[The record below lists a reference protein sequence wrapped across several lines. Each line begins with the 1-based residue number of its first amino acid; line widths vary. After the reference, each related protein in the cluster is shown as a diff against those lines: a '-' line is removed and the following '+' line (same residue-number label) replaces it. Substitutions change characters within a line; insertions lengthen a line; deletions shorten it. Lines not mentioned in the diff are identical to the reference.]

1 MLRRRPRGRAR
12 QYVHPD
18 RERRIVAG
26 TLARSGHYTATVLTV
41 CMIFFVAMLHTTE
54 VRAQLEFSVSPSP
67 VGSGARAA
75 GMADA
80 FIAIADDATAASWN
94 PAGLV
99 QLQRPEISI
108 VGAFNAVSEEFH
120 SSGMPDVDSSQ
131 YSDAIDLN
139 FLSVVYPLP
148 FSLGTKNLTLSL
160 SYQRKYDF
168 TRTFDVDFTTIS
180 NPGGAVNVT
189 DWTFDFE
196 QTGGFATLSPSLAL
210 ELTETLSVGAS
221 FNFWRS
227 SFLSENGW
235 EKEVVSR
242 AETTSDGVPLS
253 ITNQTIREEY
263 EDLSGENYTIG
274 VLWKVTPKFAL
285 GLRYDTSF
293 TADADFESDLI
304 RDGMTLVSVSE
315 DREINFPDTWS
326 IGASYRVNDRLTFAF
341 DFSRTD
347 WNDFYVERADGEQF
361 SLIDGTNLDDPATH
375 TEFDPTHTARLGA
388 EYVLIPKTTGAEL
401 NALWSLRGGLFFDQE
416 PASGRTL
423 DEPVGDGHADDFY
436 GIAMGVGLLAYQRVN
451 IDLAYQFRY
460 GHDVN
465 GDFISGPQSFDEDV
479 FQHRVLL
486 STVIYF

>member
-1 MLRRRPRGRAR
+1 MLRRSPRESAL

-18 RERRIVAG
+18 VAQRFFRSPSRVSL
-26 TLARSGHYTATVLTV
+26 LAVCLVCVAAGMLQATDA
-41 CMIFFVAMLHTTE
+41 C
-54 VRAQLEFSVSPSP
+54 AQLEFSVSPSP

-108 VGAFNAVSEEFH
+108 VGSFNALSEEFH
-120 SSGMPDVDSSQ
+120 SSVQEGLNSSQ
-131 YSDAIDLN
+131 YSDSLELN

-148 FSLGTKNLTLSL
+148 FSIGTKNLTLSL

-168 TRTFDVDFTTIS
+168 TRTFDVATTTIDAS
-180 NPGGAVNVT
+180 GPDPIIT
-189 DWTFDFE
+189 DSTFDFE
-196 QTGGFATLSPSLAL
+196 QTGGLATISPSLAL
-210 ELTETLSVGAS
+210 ELTERLSVGAS

-235 EKEVVSR
+235 EVEVDQR
-242 AETTSDGVPLS
+242 AEATAGGEPLS
-253 ITNQTIREEY
+253 ITNQAIREEY
-263 EDLSGENYTIG
+263 DELSGENYTIG
-274 VLWKVTPKFAL
+274 ALWKVTPKFAL

-293 TADADFESDLI
+293 TADVDYETELVRNGI
-304 RDGMTLVSVSE
+304 PLVSVSE
-315 DREINFPDTWS
+315 DREINFPDTWA
-326 IGASYRVNDRLTFAF
+326 IGASLRVNDRLTLAF

-347 WNDFYVERADGEQF
+347 WNDFYVERADGQKF
-361 SLIDGTNLDDPATH
+361 SMIDGTNLDDPATH
-375 TEFDPTHTARLGA
+375 TEFGPTHTARLGA
-388 EYVLIPKTTGAEL
+388 EYVLIPKTTGAQL

-416 PASGRTL
+416 PASGRSGEL
-423 DEPVGDGHADDFY
+423 IGDGDPDDFY
-436 GIAMGVGLLAYQRVN
+436 GAAFGVGLLAYQRIN
-451 IDLAYQFRY
+451 IDFAYQLRY

-465 GDFISGPQSFDEDV
+465 SDFISGAETLDFDEDV